1 MLEHEILAF
10 GRRLGLEALALSREG
25 MAQLDIEGLGTF
37 HLEQLEKGRRRELLI
52 YLTVPV
58 PPVQE
63 TEASRRLLEMCSWRH
78 ALPMPLHGGV
88 FSGQAL
94 VLTRM
99 DEDQVSAA
107 GLENALRFL
116 AGTLYGG

>member
-10 GRRLGLEALALSREG
+10 GRRFGLDSLALSREG
-25 MAQLDIEGLGTF
+25 MAQLDIDGLGAF
-37 HLEQLEKGRRRELLI
+37 HLELLEKGGRRELLV
-52 YLTVPV
+52 YLSVPV

-63 TEASRRLLEMCSWRH
+63 ADAARRLLELCGWRH

-99 DEDQVSAA
+99 DEGQVSAA
-107 GLENALRFL
+107 ELENALRFL